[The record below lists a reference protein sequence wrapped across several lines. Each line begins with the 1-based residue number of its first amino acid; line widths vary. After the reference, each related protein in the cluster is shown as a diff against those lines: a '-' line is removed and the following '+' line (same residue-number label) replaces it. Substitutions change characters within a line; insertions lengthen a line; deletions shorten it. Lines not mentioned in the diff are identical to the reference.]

1 MTQTAHA
8 TDTRTADALPYNV
21 TLPRHSKIGAGAAAE
36 LGSLCTQVGIRRPVL
51 VTDRYLSETGQ
62 ADRLVDILRAAG
74 CEPAV
79 FSETV
84 PDPTSSSL
92 QPGLEAVRKHKA
104 DGVIGFGGGSPMD
117 TAKALAVL
125 ANSEDGIAS
134 FKAPNLYSGP
144 ALPIVA
150 VPTTAGSGSEA
161 TQFTVITDDDSDEKM
176 LCPGLS
182 FLPLAT
188 VIDFEL
194 TVSMPARLTADTGV
208 DALTHAIE
216 AYVSRRANPFTD
228 GLALAAMRTINANL
242 RRAYADGQDRQ
253 AREAM
258 MLASTQAGMAFSNAS
273 VALVHG
279 MSRPIGGHFH
289 VAHGLSNAM
298 LLPAVTRFSAE
309 AATGRYAD
317 CARAMRLA
325 DESASDAVAA
335 GALVDELDAL
345 CDDVAVPSPAE
356 YGIDE
361 KEWDARLEVM
371 AQQALASGSP
381 ANNPRVPDADDVV
394 ELYQAIYR

>member
-1 MTQTAHA
+1 
-8 TDTRTADALPYNV
+8 LSYNI
-21 TLPRHSKIGAGAAAE
+21 TLPRYTKIGAGTADE
-36 LGSLCTQVGIRRPVL
+36 LGTLCAQVGIRRPVL
-51 VTDRYLSETGQ
+51 VTDQYLTDTGQ
-62 ADRLVDILRAAG
+62 TERLVSGLRAAG
-74 CEPAV
+74 CDPLV

-92 QPGLEAVRKHKA
+92 RLGVEMVRGHDA

-125 ANSEDGIAS
+125 ARTGKQISAY
-134 FKAPNLYSGP
+134 KAPNSYAGP

-161 TQFTVITDDDSDEKM
+161 TQFTVITDDETDEKM

-182 FLPLAT
+182 FLPIAT

-194 TVSMPARLTADTGV
+194 TMSMPARLTGDTGV

-228 GLALAAMRTINANL
+228 GLALTAMSSISANL
-242 RRAYADGQDRQ
+242 RRAYVDGEDRD

-258 MLASTQAGMAFSNAS
+258 LLASMQAGMAFSNAS
-273 VALVHG
+273 VALIHG

-309 AATGRYAD
+309 AGATRYAA
-317 CARAMRLA
+317 CARAMKVA
-325 DESASDAVAA
+325 DDSASDSVAV
-335 GALVDELDAL
+335 GALIEELEAL
-345 CDDVAVPSPAE
+345 CGDVAVPTPQQ
-356 YGIDE
+356 YGIDADS
-361 KEWDARLEVM
+361 WNDRLEVM

-381 ANNPRVPDADDVV
+381 ANNPRVPDADQIIN
-394 ELYQAIYR
+394 LYRSIYR